1 MHAQLSARWKNKPHK
16 AQTTIRKKTIRGRQ
30 RLSLIVFLPQQLVL
44 KRFDTNALSIDVFWS
59 SVCTGKAN
67 NRMPIK

>member
-1 MHAQLSARWKNKPHK
+1 M
-16 AQTTIRKKTIRGRQ
+16 

-44 KRFDTNALSIDVFWS
+44 KRFVTNALSIDVFWN
-59 SVCTGKAN
+59 SVCTEKAN

>member
-1 MHAQLSARWKNKPHK
+1 M
-16 AQTTIRKKTIRGRQ
+16 

-44 KRFDTNALSIDVFWS
+44 KRFDTNALSIDVFGS